1 MLINKFKS
9 FWFDRKIE
17 KITKIHYII
26 QVFIRISLILA
37 LISAIYNQRWTVLFA
52 VSLALILTYLPNL
65 FEKRYKIY
73 LPVEFEIIII
83 IFIYATLFLGE
94 VHGYYDKFWW
104 WDALLH
110 TSSAIVFGFIGFL
123 ILYIL
128 DKSGR
133 INTKPIWIAVF
144 SFCFAVAIGA
154 VWEIFEFSM
163 DQIFGFNMQK
173 SGLVDTMEDLI
184 VDSIGALIAS
194 IFGYFYIKKREIFLF
209 GKILKRFEKENSGYF
224 LEPKN

>member
-1 MLINKFKS
+1 MFINNLTPNL
-9 FWFDRKIE
+9 FDKKIE
-17 KITKIHYII
+17 RITKIHYII
-26 QVFIRISLILA
+26 TLFIRITLILA
-37 LISAIYNQRWTVLFA
+37 FIGAVYNQRWTVLFA
-52 VSLALILTYLPNL
+52 IILTFILTFLPRL

-83 IFIYATLFLGE
+83 VFLYATLFLGE

-110 TSSAIVFGFIGFL
+110 TGSAIAFGFIGFV

-133 INTKPIWIAVF
+133 IKTKPIWIAIF

-163 DQIFGFNMQK
+163 DQIFGFAMQK
-173 SGLVDTMEDLI
+173 SGLIDTMWDLI

-194 IFGYFYIKKREIFLF
+194 VLGYFYIQKREIFLF
-209 GKILKRFEKENSGYF
+209 GKVLKKFESENPNF
-224 LEPKN
+224 FK